1 MSSRS
6 RATDSQIIEAYLET
20 RSARAVRRQLG
31 VARRTVA
38 SCLKRAKIKQTS
50 SRITPKM
57 AKDVIAAYKVL
68 GSIRAVVR
76 ELGICHKSAKKCIVD
91 AGLGKDGFLF
101 GYKLPFKTRT
111 IKVSDEELTRLY
123 QKYESTGEIAKVL
136 GCTAGGV
143 AARLRNAGIEMHG
156 NERTQFKKGQPS
168 PRRTQFDNAE
178 LERLYDEL
186 MSARAVAEV
195 FGCSEEAVKSA
206 LKRSGKMR
214 NPSEAKKLLYSDPRN
229 HPSWKGGGS
238 FDPYPVGWNHK
249 FKEVIRK
256 RDEYT
261 CVLCS
266 KPEASC
272 RRQLSVHHI
281 DYDKENLDPGNLVS
295 LCISCHLSTNTD
307 REFWAEWL
315 GQMMANYTERVSA

>member
-111 IKVSDEELTRLY
+111 INVSDEEITRLY
-123 QKYESTGEIAKVL
+123 QKYESTGEVAKVL

-143 AARLRNAGIEMHG
+143 AARLRNAGVEMLG
-156 NERTQFKKGQPS
+156 NRRTQFKCQSG
-168 PRRTQFDNAE
+168 
-178 LERLYDEL
+178 
-186 MSARAVAEV
+186 
-195 FGCSEEAVKSA
+195 EEYTHPYGGGWTGT
-206 LKRSGKMR
+206 LKRSIRERDGYKCQVCGKTETDNGR
-214 NPSEAKKLLYSDPRN
+214 LLP
-229 HPSWKGGGS
+229 
-238 FDPYPVGWNHK
+238 
-249 FKEVIRK
+249 
-256 RDEYT
+256 
-261 CVLCS
+261 
-266 KPEASC
+266 
-272 RRQLSVHHI
+272 VHHI
-281 DYDKENLDPGNLVS
+281 DYDKDNLDPKNLVA
-295 LCISCHLSTNTD
+295 LCSSCHSKTNFS
-307 REFWAEWL
+307 RKRWKRYFRHMRI
-315 GQMMANYTERVSA
+315 GRKVS